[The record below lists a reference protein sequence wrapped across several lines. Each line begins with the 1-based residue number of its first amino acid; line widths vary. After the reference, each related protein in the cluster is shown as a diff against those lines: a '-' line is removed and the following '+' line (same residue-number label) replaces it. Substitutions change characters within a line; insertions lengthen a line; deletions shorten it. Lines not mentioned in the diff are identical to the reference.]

1 MSTFR
6 PLHALLGALLL
17 SSPVLAAPPSDAER
31 AIEYR
36 MAVMQVTGW
45 NFGPMKGAVTG
56 KVPYDK
62 DAFALHAQ
70 RVATMA
76 PMLPEGFPTGSYIA
90 GKTDAKPLIWEKRAE
105 FDELLKKFATE
116 SANLAEVAKSGDL
129 AKIKPA
135 FAELGKV
142 CKSCHEKFKKE
153 D

>member
-6 PLHALLGALLL
+6 PIHALLGALIL
-17 SSPVLAAPPSDAER
+17 SAPALAAPPSDAER

-76 PMLPEGFPTGSYIA
+76 PMLPEGFPAGRWSAVFSAKVARLAGSA
-90 GKTDAKPLIWEKRAE
+90 CSAPQRSDRTMGRPEPRSRRRSPEGMSDPLASVPSQPIP
-105 FDELLKKFATE
+105 
-116 SANLAEVAKSGDL
+116 G
-129 AKIKPA
+129 
-135 FAELGKV
+135 LGGR
-142 CKSCHEKFKKE
+142 S
-153 D
+153 